1 MPYHTPIRPLALLFL
16 GVLLAATLT
25 ACEDPLSSRR
35 APVPDEP
42 SLATLTSLEDG
53 TLREPSAFDVTGPEA
68 VRTDQTSGWD
78 FVLRRSDGGGL
89 EFAPRNVIVATS
101 SSAGLQRSESSF
113 EELDQVPEGGYR
125 TDEPVPVEAGG
136 VYAVRSRPDPA
147 VRVTCLRFMK
157 MEVLSV
163 DGEAGRVEIRYLGNP
178 NCGRRTVAAGTPGD
192 EQDA

>member
-1 MPYHTPIRPLALLFL
+1 MPSHVPTRPLALLSL
-16 GVLLAATLT
+16 GVLLAVTLT
-25 ACEDPLSSRR
+25 ACDDPLSSRR

-42 SLATLTSLEDG
+42 SLATLTSLTDG
-53 TLREPSAFDVTGPEA
+53 TLRDPSAFDVTGPEA

-78 FVLRRSDGGGL
+78 FALRRSGGGDL
-89 EFAPRNVIVATS
+89 EFAPRNVVLETS

-113 EELDQVPEGGYR
+113 EELRQVPEGGYS
-125 TDEPVPVEAGG
+125 TDEPVPVVQGD

-147 VRVTCLRFMK
+147 VAVTCLRFMK

-163 DGEAGRVEIRYLGNP
+163 DSEEGRVEIRYLANP

-192 EQDA
+192 EQDV